1 MGVGGAA
8 LLDRGFLLL
17 AVAICVLLTTSV
29 AFAAVALLLRLRNH
43 RHDLHTRRL
52 REAWEPVMLDVLA
65 GAALDEALLERVR
78 PRDVPHFLSFLLEYA
93 RRLQG
98 EERSTVARLARPYLP
113 RLAARATRGSAEK
126 RGQAVQ
132 TLAELGLPEHADAV
146 AAALD
151 DRSSVVAMIAA
162 RGLLRRGY
170 EEYFPIVLARLPR
183 FTIWSRSFLA
193 SMLARGGPGTT
204 PFLRE
209 TLSDSVRGPLVRAV
223 AADAL
228 RLLNDIESAS
238 IAADI
243 IGVRGEGEKDRELVT
258 ACVRLL
264 RHLGHADHVPLIR
277 PLVTAA
283 DSVVRAAAVGA
294 LGTIGGP
301 REIPLL
307 QDVLDDVAYWVSLEA
322 ARGLM
327 KLGAVDTLRRL
338 ASSEGPWAVLARQVL
353 AE

>member
-1 MGVGGAA
+1 
-8 LLDRGFLLL
+8 LL
-17 AVAICVLLTTSV
+17 AVGIGVLLMASV
-29 AFAAVALLLRLRNH
+29 GFAAVALLLRLRSD
-43 RHDLHTRRL
+43 RDDLHIRRL

-65 GAALDEALLERVR
+65 AAAPDEALLERVR
-78 PRDVPHFLSFLLEYA
+78 ARDVPHFLSFLLEYA

-98 EERSTVARLARPYLP
+98 EERSTVVRLAHPYLP
-113 RLAARATRGSAEK
+113 RLAARATRGSPEK

-132 TLAELGLPEHADAV
+132 ILAELGLPEHADAV
-146 AAALD
+146 AAALE
-151 DRSSVVAMIAA
+151 DRSSVVAMIAV

-170 EEYFPIVLARLPR
+170 EQYFPIVLARLPR
-183 FTIWSRSFLA
+183 FTVWSRSFLA
-193 SMLARGGPGTT
+193 SILVRGGPGTT
-204 PFLRE
+204 AFLRG
-209 TLSDSVRGPLVRAV
+209 TLSDSVREPLVRAV

-238 IAADI
+238 IAAGI
-243 IGVRGEGEKDRELVT
+243 IGDRGEKDRELVT

-264 RHLGHADHVPLIR
+264 GHLGHADHVPLIR
-277 PLVTAA
+277 PLVSAA
-283 DSVVRAAAVGA
+283 DPVVRAAAVGA
-294 LGTIGGP
+294 LGTIGGT

-327 KLGAVDTLRRL
+327 NLGAVDTLRRL
-338 ASSEGPWAVLARQVL
+338 ARSGGPRAVLARQVL